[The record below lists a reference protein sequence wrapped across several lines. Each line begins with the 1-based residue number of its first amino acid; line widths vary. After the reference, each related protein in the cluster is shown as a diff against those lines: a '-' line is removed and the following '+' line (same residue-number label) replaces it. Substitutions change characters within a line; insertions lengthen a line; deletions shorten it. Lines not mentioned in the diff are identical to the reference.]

1 MPFKKTIFFP
11 LYVEYVG
18 EIFNPHPHIPHMHII
33 RIIRIFRIR
42 MANPNPDRLE
52 HVDYLGQFDHLNHQ
66 DYQITTTMKL
76 ILIQSYSDHLHHQHY
91 LIAETSMHTT
101 FDAATYWP
109 AGHFVTNVIY
119 FSQFNNQ

>member
-1 MPFKKTIFFP
+1 MAYP
-11 LYVEYVG
+11 LVPPGCHLSAG
-18 EIFNPHPHIPHMHII
+18 EHLDHLNHLDHLDYLDHLDHSCH
-33 RIIRIFRIR
+33 
-42 MANPNPDRLE
+42 PDRLE

-119 FSQFNNQ
+119 FSQFNDQ